1 MGNICIVLKRP
12 PYGTV
17 DAAEAIRH
25 ALGGITDDMEVRL
38 LLMAGGVHAARK
50 GHDISATEYMSI
62 EEGIKDCIDMGVVVS
77 VEKGSMTEADIAA
90 EDLIEGVNVAS
101 EIEIAEFIKQSDT
114 AMIF

>member
-1 MGNICIVLKRP
+1 MESISIVLKRP

-38 LLMAGGVHAARK
+38 ILVAGGVHAARK
-50 GHDISATEYMSI
+50 GHDASSTEYMSI
-62 EEGIKDCIDMGVVVS
+62 EDGIRDCIDMGVVVS
-77 VEKGSMTEADIAA
+77 VEKSSMIEANIAG
-90 EDLIEGVNVAS
+90 EDLIEGVDIAS
-101 EIEIAEFIKQSDT
+101 GTEIAEFIKQSDT

>member
-38 LLMAGGVHAARK
+38 LLVAGGVHAARK
-50 GHDISATEYMSI
+50 GHDTSATEYMSI
-62 EEGIKDCIDMGVVVS
+62 EDGIKDCIDMGVVVS
-77 VEKGSMTEADIAA
+77 IEKGSMTEADIAG
-90 EDLIEGVNVAS
+90 EDLIEGVTIAS
-101 EIEIAEFIKQSDT
+101 GTEIAEIIKQSDT